1 MKILKLREPIAK
13 KEHKCMLCGGV
24 INKGEQ
30 YKRQTCIYN
39 GSIYDLVCH
48 SHCSFLASK
57 LDMYDYCDN
66 KGLDNKH
73 FSEMIADYM
82 HDNHYDELINK
93 MFYIWENK
101 NENFIYKDNK
111 KSLKEYCDMVIP
123 TWKSELKKLL

>member
-57 LDMYDYCDN
+57 LDMYDYCDD
-66 KGLDNKH
+66 GLDGEAFKENIRTEYQDIMQSK
-73 FSEMIADYM
+73 FSEIY
-82 HDNHYDELINK
+82 ESKEFSFPVFSEQL
-93 MFYIWENK
+93 
-101 NENFIYKDNK
+101 NFVK
-111 KSLKEYCDMVIP
+111 KYHNCALFSVCP
-123 TWKSELKKLL
+123 